1 MRHPGAENPGN
12 SCRSSSGKPTAYE
25 QAGIKGANRGLNGA
39 MSRRLASIIEVR
51 KLGNAILKLDLLF
64 RDRGRLFWILNIG
77 GWTGYTL
84 TAWLGALAHEKPE
97 SYFAVI
103 AATAVTG
110 IAVTIPMRYLLRWLW
125 TRSLLMLASV
135 MLFSCYVTALGWRW
149 LQNYLYYDWV
159 KNDWQPEHLMDYVSG
174 VMGSFYILLCWS
186 GLYFGIKYYRQLQ
199 EQTQQ
204 TLKATA
210 AAHQAQL
217 KMLRY
222 QLNPHFLFNTLNA
235 ISTLILDG
243 ANDTANKAV
252 SRLSDF
258 LRYTLD
264 NDPLSQ
270 VTLGSELGAIDLYLE
285 IEKVRFGDRL
295 IIEKALESPAEKA
308 LVPSLILQPLIE
320 NAIKYAISPSEE
332 GGTLKISARVQRGVL
347 VMQISDTGPG
357 LGNGKSSHKSSGVG
371 LKNTRE
377 RLQQLYGDDQAFTL
391 APNEPSGLIIT
402 INLPYEEGN
411 A

>member
-1 MRHPGAENPGN
+1 MTVDE
-12 SCRSSSGKPTAYE
+12 
-25 QAGIKGANRGLNGA
+25 
-39 MSRRLASIIEVR
+39 
-51 KLGNAILKLDLLF
+51 LF
-64 RDRGRLFWILNIG
+64 RDRGRLFWILNIS
-77 GWTGYTL
+77 GWAGYTL

-103 AATAVTG
+103 VATAITG
-110 IAVTIPMRYLLRWLW
+110 FLITLFLRVIYRRLWSRSPLVLAFGLITI
-125 TRSLLMLASV
+125 
-135 MLFSCYVTALGWRW
+135 CYVIALGWKW
-149 LQNYLYYDWV
+149 LQNILYYDWV
-159 KNDWQPEHLMDYVSG
+159 KNDWKPEHLMDYVGG

-186 GLYFGIKYYRQLQ
+186 GLYFGIKYYQKLQ
-199 EQTQQ
+199 EQTEQ

-243 ANDTANKAV
+243 ANETANKAV

-264 NDPLSQ
+264 NDPMSR

-295 IIEKALESPAEKA
+295 IIEKTVEKRALRA
-308 LVPSLILQPLIE
+308 LVPSLILQPMIE
-320 NAIKYAISPSEE
+320 NAIKYAISPSEH
-332 GGTLKISARVQRGVL
+332 GGTLRIAARVQHDTLVL
-347 VMQISDTGPG
+347 QLSDTGPG
-357 LGNGKSSHKSSGVG
+357 LGNGSTSQKSCGVG
-371 LKNTRE
+371 LRNTRE
-377 RLQQLYGDDQAFTL
+377 RLQQLYGENQAFTL
-391 APNEPSGLIIT
+391 APNEPTGLTIT
-402 INLPYEEGN
+402 INIPFEEEH

>member
-1 MRHPGAENPGN
+1 M
-12 SCRSSSGKPTAYE
+12 
-25 QAGIKGANRGLNGA
+25 AGMDSLN
-39 MSRRLASIIEVR
+39 
-51 KLGNAILKLDLLF
+51 LDFLF
-64 RDRGRLFWILNIG
+64 RDRSRLFWILNVT
-77 GWTGYTL
+77 GWVGYTVA
-84 TAWLGALAHEKPE
+84 AWLGALAHEKPE
-97 SYFAVI
+97 SFFAVI
-103 AATAVTG
+103 VVTAVVG
-110 IAVTIPMRYLLRWLW
+110 FLATIPMRSIYHSLW
-125 TRSLLMLASV
+125 SRSPFVLVSGMIGT
-135 MLFSCYVTALGWRW
+135 CYVIAIGWRW
-149 LQNYLYYDWV
+149 MQNVLYYDWV
-159 KNDWQPEHLMDYVSG
+159 KKHWQPEHLMDYVSG

-186 GLYFGIKYYRQLQ
+186 GLYFGIKYYQQLQ
-199 EQTQQ
+199 DQTEQ

-252 SRLSDF
+252 TRLSDF

-264 NDPLSQ
+264 NDPMSR

-295 IIEKALESPAEKA
+295 TIEKSIEPAAQNA

-320 NAIKYAISPSEE
+320 NAIKYAISPKEE
-332 GGTLKISARVQRGVL
+332 GGTLTISARVQRDTLVL
-347 VMQISDTGPG
+347 QLADTGPG
-357 LGNGKSSHKSSGVG
+357 LGNGDKTQKSCGVG

-377 RLQQLYGDDQAFTL
+377 RLQQLYGEKQAFTL
-391 APNEPSGLIIT
+391 APNEPTGLRIT
-402 INLPYEEGN
+402 INIPYEQANDESTDRR
-411 A
+411 

>member
-1 MRHPGAENPGN
+1 VN
-12 SCRSSSGKPTAYE
+12 
-25 QAGIKGANRGLNGA
+25 
-39 MSRRLASIIEVR
+39 V
-51 KLGNAILKLDLLF
+51 DLVF
-64 RDRGRLFWILNIG
+64 RDRGRLFWILNIA

-84 TAWLGALAHEKPE
+84 AAWLGALAHEKPE

-103 AATAVTG
+103 VVTAVTG
-110 IAVTIPMRYLLRWLW
+110 LIITVPMRWMYRRLWSRSPFALAVGLLL
-125 TRSLLMLASV
+125 TSYAIA
-135 MLFSCYVTALGWRW
+135 FGWRW

-159 KNDWQPEHLMDYVSG
+159 KSSWQPEHVMDYVSG

-186 GLYFGIKYYRQLQ
+186 GLYIGIKYYQKLQ
-199 EQTQQ
+199 DQTEQ
-204 TLKATA
+204 TLKAIS

-243 ANDTANKAV
+243 ANETANQAV

-264 NDPLSQ
+264 NDPMSR
-270 VTLGSELGAIDLYLE
+270 VTLGSELAALGLYLE

-295 IIEKALESPAEKA
+295 VIEKKIEDKAKIA

-320 NAIKYAISPSEE
+320 NAIKYAITPSED
-332 GGTLKISARVQRGVL
+332 GGTLKISARVQRNTLVL
-347 VMQISDTGPG
+347 QISDTGPG
-357 LGNGKSSHKSSGVG
+357 LGNGNGGQKSSGVG

-377 RLQQLYGDDQAFTL
+377 RLQQLYGEDQAFTL
-391 APNEPSGLIIT
+391 APNDPTGLTIT
-402 INLPYEEGN
+402 INMPYETEN

>member
-1 MRHPGAENPGN
+1 MTFE
-12 SCRSSSGKPTAYE
+12 S
-25 QAGIKGANRGLNGA
+25 
-39 MSRRLASIIEVR
+39 
-51 KLGNAILKLDLLF
+51 LL

-77 GWTGYTL
+77 GWLGYTL
-84 TAWLGALAHEKPE
+84 SAWLGAFAHEKPE

-103 AATAVTG
+103 TATAVAGFLLTVPLRLLFRQLWVRSIG
-110 IAVTIPMRYLLRWLW
+110 LMAAVMV
-125 TRSLLMLASV
+125 SV
-135 MLFSCYVTALGWRW
+135 CYVFALGWRW
-149 LQNYLYYDWV
+149 FSNVLYYDWV
-159 KNDWQPEHLMDYVSG
+159 KNNWQPEHLMDYVGG

-186 GLYFGIKYYRQLQ
+186 GLYFGIKYYQQLQ
-199 EQTQQ
+199 AQTQQ

-264 NDPLSQ
+264 NDPMSR

-295 IIEKALESPAEKA
+295 IIEKTIESPAERA

-332 GGTLKISARVQRGVL
+332 GGTLRISARVQRGVL
-347 VMQISDTGPG
+347 VLQLSDTGPG
-357 LGNGKSSHKSSGVG
+357 LGNGKSEHKSSGVG

-377 RLQQLYGDDQAFTL
+377 RLQQLFGDDQAFTL
-391 APNEPSGLIIT
+391 APNEPSGLTIT
-402 INLPYEEGN
+402 INLPFEEGD

>member
-1 MRHPGAENPGN
+1 VTVE
-12 SCRSSSGKPTAYE
+12 E
-25 QAGIKGANRGLNGA
+25 
-39 MSRRLASIIEVR
+39 
-51 KLGNAILKLDLLF
+51 LL
-64 RDRGRLFWILNIG
+64 RDRGRLFWILNIS
-77 GWTGYTL
+77 GWAGYTL
-84 TAWLGALAHEKPE
+84 AAWLGALAHEKPE

-103 AATAVTG
+103 VATAVTG
-110 IAVTIPMRYLLRWLW
+110 FLITLVLRAIYRRLWL
-125 TRSLLMLASV
+125 RSPLFLAFGLV
-135 MLFSCYVTALGWRW
+135 IICYVVAFGWRW
-149 LQNYLYYDWV
+149 LQNFLYYDWV
-159 KNDWQPEHLMDYVSG
+159 KNNWQPEHLMDYVSG

-186 GLYFGIKYYRQLQ
+186 GLYFGIKYYQQLQ
-199 EQTQQ
+199 EQTEQ

-243 ANDTANKAV
+243 ANETANKAV

-264 NDPLSQ
+264 NDPMSQ

-285 IEKVRFGDRL
+285 IEKVRFGERL
-295 IIEKALESPAEKA
+295 VIEKVIEEDAQKA

-320 NAIKYAISPSEE
+320 NAIKYAISPSED
-332 GGTLKISARVQRGVL
+332 GGTLRISAKVQRETLVL
-347 VMQISDTGPG
+347 QLSDTGPG
-357 LGNGKSSHKSSGVG
+357 LGNGDKGQKSSGVG

-377 RLQQLYGDDQAFTL
+377 RLQQLYGEQQAFTL
-391 APNEPSGLIIT
+391 APNEPSGLTIT
-402 INLPYEEGN
+402 INIPFEEDH

>member
-1 MRHPGAENPGN
+1 VNVD
-12 SCRSSSGKPTAYE
+12 
-25 QAGIKGANRGLNGA
+25 Q
-39 MSRRLASIIEVR
+39 
-51 KLGNAILKLDLLF
+51 LF
-64 RDRGRLFWILNIG
+64 RDRGRLFWILNIA

-84 TAWLGALAHEKPE
+84 AAWLGALAHEKPE

-103 AATAVTG
+103 VAAAITG
-110 IAVTIPMRYLLRWLW
+110 LIITIPMRSIYRRLWSRSPLTLAAGLLV
-125 TRSLLMLASV
+125 TS
-135 MLFSCYVTALGWRW
+135 YVIAFGWRW

-159 KNDWQPEHLMDYVSG
+159 KNSWQPEHVMDYVSG

-186 GLYFGIKYYRQLQ
+186 GLYFGIKYYQQLQ
-199 EQTQQ
+199 DQTEQ
-204 TLKATA
+204 TLKATS

-264 NDPLSQ
+264 NDPMSR
-270 VTLGSELGAIDLYLE
+270 VTLGSELAALDLYLE

-295 IIEKALESPAEKA
+295 VIEKTIEAKAQAA

-320 NAIKYAISPSEE
+320 NAIKYAITPSEE
-332 GGTLKISARVQRGVL
+332 GGTLKISARVQRDTLVL
-347 VMQISDTGPG
+347 QLSDTGPG
-357 LGNGKSSHKSSGVG
+357 FGNSNRTHKSSGVG

-377 RLQQLYGDDQAFTL
+377 RLQQLYGDRQAFAL
-391 APNEPSGLIIT
+391 APNEPTGVTVT
-402 INLPYEEGN
+402 INIPYEVRDV
-411 A
+411 

>member
-1 MRHPGAENPGN
+1 MVKAP
-12 SCRSSSGKPTAYE
+12 
-25 QAGIKGANRGLNGA
+25 I
-39 MSRRLASIIEVR
+39 V
-51 KLGNAILKLDLLF
+51 
-64 RDRGRLFWILNIG
+64 
-77 GWTGYTL
+77 
-84 TAWLGALAHEKPE
+84 LGAIMVVA
-97 SYFAVI
+97 
-103 AATAVTG
+103 
-110 IAVTIPMRYLLRWLW
+110 
-125 TRSLLMLASV
+125 
-135 MLFSCYVTALGWRW
+135 CYVLALGWRW
-149 LQNYLYYDWV
+149 LQNVLYYDWV
-159 KNDWQPEHLMDYVSG
+159 KSDWQPEHLMDYVGG

-186 GLYFGIKYYRQLQ
+186 GLYFGIKYYQQLQ
-199 EQTQQ
+199 EQTEQ

-264 NDPLSQ
+264 NDPMSR
-270 VTLGSELGAIDLYLE
+270 VTLGSELSALDLYLE
-285 IEKVRFGDRL
+285 IEKVRFGERL
-295 IIEKALESPAEKA
+295 VVEKRIQSPAENA

-332 GGTLKISARVQRGVL
+332 GGTLRIAAHVQHGVL
-347 VMQISDTGPG
+347 VMQVSDTGPG
-357 LGNGKSSHKSSGVG
+357 LGNCTSKHKSSGVG

-377 RLQQLYGDDQAFTL
+377 RLQQLYGDDQAVTL
-391 APNEPSGLIIT
+391 APNEPSGLTVT
-402 INLPYEEGN
+402 INLPFEGQHD
-411 A
+411 

>member
-1 MRHPGAENPGN
+1 MIVE
-12 SCRSSSGKPTAYE
+12 E
-25 QAGIKGANRGLNGA
+25 
-39 MSRRLASIIEVR
+39 
-51 KLGNAILKLDLLF
+51 LF
-64 RDRGRLFWILNIG
+64 RDRGRLFWILNIS
-77 GWTGYTL
+77 GWAGYML
-84 TAWLGALAHEKPE
+84 AAWLGALAHEKPE

-103 AATAVTG
+103 LATAVAGFLITL
-110 IAVTIPMRYLLRWLW
+110 VLRSIYHRLW
-125 TRSLLMLASV
+125 SRSPLVLAIG
-135 MLFSCYVTALGWRW
+135 MILSCYVIAFGWRW
-149 LQNYLYYDWV
+149 LQNVLYYDWV
-159 KNDWQPEHLMDYVSG
+159 KNNWQPEHLMDYVGG

-186 GLYFGIKYYRQLQ
+186 GLYFGIKYYQELQ
-199 EQTQQ
+199 EQTEQ

-243 ANDTANKAV
+243 ANETANKAV

-264 NDPLSQ
+264 NDPMSR
-270 VTLGSELGAIDLYLE
+270 VSLGSELGAIDLYLE

-295 IIEKALESPAEKA
+295 IIEKVVEDEALKA

-320 NAIKYAISPSEE
+320 NAIKYAISPSEK
-332 GGTLKISARVQRGVL
+332 GGTLRISAKVRHGTLMLQL
-347 VMQISDTGPG
+347 SDTGPG
-357 LGNGKSSHKSSGVG
+357 LGNGNIGQKSSGVG

-377 RLQQLYGDDQAFTL
+377 RLQQLYGEKQAFTL
-391 APNEPSGLIIT
+391 APNEPSGLVIT
-402 INLPYEEGN
+402 VNIPFEEEH